1 MYKRNKHYLACC
13 NLNIILEM
21 NFYILT
27 FSIILLH
34 AEACPTTPVA
44 GVAWTELGDYCY
56 HISKEAMNWWIAQEY
71 CWGKGGYL
79 AEIMSRDEEDLLD
92 TFLIEGTSYWL
103 GLTDISHEGIL
114 YTLEKRFNLTF

>member
-56 HISKEAMNWWIAQEY
+56 HISKEAMNWGIAQEY

-92 TFLIEGTSYWL
+92 GTILVLKTF
-103 GLTDISHEGIL
+103 ISPNLH
-114 YTLEKRFNLTF
+114 KNLTLYQTFISPNHH